1 MKTIYLKLLTGEKY
15 TFIMENNG
23 SIPML
28 KELIEEKLN
37 IKKESQRLIYNG
49 SSLIDFNLP
58 DNSIVHLILQ
68 MT

>member
-1 MKTIYLKLLTGEKY
+1 MKTIYLKLKY
-15 TFIMENNG
+15 TFVMENNG
-23 SIPML
+23 SVPML

-49 SSLIDFNLP
+49 SPIIDFNLP